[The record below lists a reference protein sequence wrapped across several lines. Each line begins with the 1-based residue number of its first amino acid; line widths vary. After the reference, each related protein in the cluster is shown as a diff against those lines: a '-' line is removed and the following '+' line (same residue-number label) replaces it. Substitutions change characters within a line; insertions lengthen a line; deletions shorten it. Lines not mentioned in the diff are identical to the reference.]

1 MKLRRNSQRKRVL
14 PCCLRG
20 ELPAPPNYKYAMLFE
35 GGWEPPPITKI
46 NNMNGTIEMIM
57 EQADIYGLRHEVR
70 ATAIA
75 IAKEDPTITTG
86 SAYAMAAYE
95 WDIL

>member
-1 MKLRRNSQRKRVL
+1 MKLQRNLQRKRVL

-20 ELPAPPNYKYAMLFE
+20 ESPAPPNYK
-35 GGWEPPPITKI
+35 PI
-46 NNMNGTIEMIM
+46 NMNQTVEMIM
-57 EQADIYGLRHEVR
+57 EQADIYGLRNEVR
-70 ATAIA
+70 ATAMA
-75 IAKEDPTITTG
+75 IAKEDPTISTG